1 MSRKNNL
8 KYTIVDAVD
17 GSVNFD
23 TFNTPTNID
32 YLDNAGLLVSYTGN
46 LVGTL
51 AVFVSND
58 KAEENT
64 TRLPVE
70 WVELDFGVAVDG
82 IDGTGTA
89 LQFNLNQLPYSWL
102 AVSYTATSGTG
113 DMTIKLTS
121 KMLG

>member
-23 TFNTPTNID
+23 TFSTPTNID

-58 KAEENT
+58 KAEENP

-89 LQFNLNQLPYSWL
+89 LQFNLNQLPYSC
-102 AVSYTATSGTG
+102 
-113 DMTIKLTS
+113 
-121 KMLG
+121 